1 MHGQSVAERHKS
13 RAQAADAELKSR
25 DGAETICEM
34 EASVSSEQEV
44 RLADR
49 TVNMTAGD
57 GRLQP
62 ELALREARQHRAWKE
77 QWPCHVDGAVCI
89 VSLYIYTYVAFFRTG
104 NVVYSSNSWYQVTGI
119 FPDGYVLSLIHI

>member
-1 MHGQSVAERHKS
+1 MDRALQERHTS
-13 RAQAADAELKSR
+13 RAQAAYAEWKSR
-25 DGAETICEM
+25 DGAKTVSEM

-77 QWPCHVDGAVCI
+77 QWPCHVDGAVYI
-89 VSLYIYTYVAFFRTG
+89 VSLSYVAFFRTG
-104 NVVYSSNSWYQVTGI
+104 IV
-119 FPDGYVLSLIHI
+119 